1 MSVLKSPCEAELAR
15 HCTEAVSRPTASAN
29 AGPWILAATVLAS
42 SMTFI
47 DGTVVNVAIPTL
59 QRALHA
65 SIVDAQWVVESYGLL
80 LSALILVGGALGD
93 RLGRRAVFL
102 AGVVIFAVA
111 SAGCGAATD
120 VHWLIF
126 ARSIQG
132 VGAALLVPGS
142 LAIIAAS
149 FDEQSRGKAIGTW
162 SGATSMT
169 MAMGPVLGGW
179 LIEHASWRWAF
190 FLNLPLAVAVIV
202 LSIGRVPES
211 RAAGA
216 RKIDWTGAALA
227 AIGLGALVAG
237 LLEAGGVGWRN
248 GRVAGL
254 VAIGV
259 VCLGAFLYFER
270 RTSEP
275 MVPLSIFHS
284 GSFCAANLITLLLY
298 AALGIF
304 FFLYP
309 LDLISVEGY
318 SATAAGAAALPLI
331 LLVFLLSRWA
341 GGLVAKYGGRLP
353 LVIGPLIIACG
364 FGFMAMAIAG
374 GGYWRTFFPTFLVL
388 GFGMSVT
395 VAPLTTVVMSAA
407 DNNQAGA
414 ASGINNAVAR
424 VAAVLA
430 IAVLG
435 LVMLGAF
442 RAHLESN
449 VARLGVAQSTEQEI
463 AARSVQL
470 TQLAAPAELDAE
482 QREEL
487 RRLVNES
494 FRSGLRLVLLC
505 CIGLSIASAVAAW
518 LFVPGKPA

>member
-1 MSVLKSPCEAELAR
+1 
-15 HCTEAVSRPTASAN
+15 
-29 AGPWILAATVLAS
+29 
-42 SMTFI
+42 
-47 DGTVVNVAIPTL
+47 
-59 QRALHA
+59 
-65 SIVDAQWVVESYGLL
+65 
-80 LSALILVGGALGD
+80 
-93 RLGRRAVFL
+93 
-102 AGVVIFAVA
+102 
-111 SAGCGAATD
+111 
-120 VHWLIF
+120 
-126 ARSIQG
+126 
-132 VGAALLVPGS
+132 
-142 LAIIAAS
+142 
-149 FDEQSRGKAIGTW
+149 
-162 SGATSMT
+162 
-169 MAMGPVLGGW
+169 
-179 LIEHASWRWAF
+179 
-190 FLNLPLAVAVIV
+190 
-202 LSIGRVPES
+202 
-211 RAAGA
+211 
-216 RKIDWTGAALA
+216 
-227 AIGLGALVAG
+227 
-237 LLEAGGVGWRN
+237 
-248 GRVAGL
+248 
-254 VAIGV
+254 
-259 VCLGAFLYFER
+259 
-270 RTSEP
+270 

-284 GSFCAANLITLLLY
+284 GSFYAANLITLLLY

-309 LDLISVEGY
+309 LDLISLEGY

-487 RRLVNES
+487 RRFVNES